1 MLYSSVKYVI
11 DVIACS
17 SRASQPERLISHG
30 LIDEVSSRLVKSRT
44 GMHFIGI
51 KGRREKVEAWEREE
65 EIYIAW
71 EREEERKRETYGE
84 GRKVAKGKSKRYRYA
99 QGISDTRASLA
110 ISRWV
115 IVRRVQCTQILN
127 KARKFIQKKSVRF
140 RRRFYQFSLS
150 PSRKRSK

>member
-1 MLYSSVKYVI
+1 MSSTWSLAARVH
-11 DVIACS
+11 
-17 SRASQPERLISHG
+17 RSQRLISHG

-84 GRKVAKGKSKRYRYA
+84 GRKAKGKSKRYRYA

-140 RRRFYQFSLS
+140 RRRFYQIS
-150 PSRKRSK
+150 PSPSWKRSK